1 MSSLT
6 FNDVFKPG
14 TYPEHTYVNR
24 ISDDKMFSYEERLSM
39 ALALEGF
46 LICITGPSKT
56 GKTVLCEKVI
66 GFDNMVTLNGNDF
79 EKSGNFW
86 SAIAIKAGIPLSG
99 TNDSTNTVNSHTQS
113 VTQAITQNYVINKDT
128 VINYFIE
135 NKKILILDDFH
146 YASDDMQYEA
156 ACQLKDV
163 IRRNFK
169 AVVISLPHRSDD
181 PLRNNPD
188 LNGRMQFI
196 ELEPWTNDEL
206 IQIPQKGFKKLN
218 IEASTEILSQMT
230 LESAAS
236 PQLMQYICFNLSTA
250 ARQQQQVITT
260 VTSALLNRSCQI
272 TTVNLNCKAI
282 VDYIKLGPSSRG
294 QKRVKYKLSNDKNV
308 DIYELLLYII
318 AENPPYVKL
327 SLEEIKRRSDALVVG
342 VSESPHIRKTNS
354 SSKPTLTKLKEALN
368 KTQERL
374 NQEKAFY
381 NAIEWKD
388 GYLYVLES
396 LFLFYLRWNNWK
408 ER

>member
-6 FNDVFKPG
+6 FSDVFKPG

-24 ISDDKMFSYEERLSM
+24 ISDDKMFSYEERLNM

-46 LICITGPSKT
+46 LVCITGPSKT

-66 GFDNMVTLNGNDF
+66 GLDNIVSLNGNDF

-86 SAIAIKAGIPLSG
+86 GAIAIKAGIPLSG
-99 TNDSTNTVNSHTQS
+99 IQGSTNTVNMPSESIMQTTTQS
-113 VTQAITQNYVINKDT
+113 YVVNKDA
-128 VINYFIE
+128 VVKYFID
-135 NKKILILDDFH
+135 NDKVLVLDDFH

-188 LNGRMQFI
+188 LNGRIQFI
-196 ELEPWTNDEL
+196 ELEPWTDDEL
-206 IQIPQKGFKKLN
+206 IQIPQKGFGKLN
-218 IEASTEILSQMT
+218 VEANQEILSQMT

-236 PQLMQYICFNLSTA
+236 PQLMQYICFNLSMA
-250 ARQQQQVITT
+250 AKKQVIDV
-260 VTSALLNRSCQI
+260 VTNDLLTLSCQI

-294 QKRVKYKLSNDKNV
+294 QKRVKYELSDGRHV

-318 AENPPYVKL
+318 AENPPHIRL
-327 SLEEIKRRSDALVVG
+327 ALEEIKRRSDALVVG
-342 VSESPHIRKTNS
+342 VSESPHIRKGNS
-354 SSKPTLTKLKEALN
+354 LNKPTLTKLKDALN

-374 NQEKAFY
+374 KQEKAFY
-381 NAIEWKD
+381 NVIEWKD

-396 LFLFYLRWNNWK
+396 LFLFYVRWSNWK